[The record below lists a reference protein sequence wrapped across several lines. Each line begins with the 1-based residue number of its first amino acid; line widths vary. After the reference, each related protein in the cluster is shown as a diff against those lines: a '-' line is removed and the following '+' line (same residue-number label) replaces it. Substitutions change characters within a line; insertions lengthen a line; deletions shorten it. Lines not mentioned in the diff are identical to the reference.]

1 MAISNDDIDSHCR
14 FGESLGGLDFP
25 HLSDEN
31 LDVSRLY
38 DVVNDPAERRDIH
51 AEHPAQMQEL
61 KKELDEWLKTTSP
74 AALQKHRPTTTT
86 TQGHSV
92 EDE

>member
-14 FGESLGGLDFP
+14 FAESLGGLDFP

-38 DVVNDPAERRDIH
+38 DVVNDRGNGCRRSIFVIDREGIIRD
-51 AEHPAQMQEL
+51 ATRGYQVNEATQTQEL
-61 KKELDEWLKTTSP
+61 LAKLAQLS
-74 AALQKHRPTTTT
+74 
-86 TQGHSV
+86 
-92 EDE
+92 